1 MASGGCGHHCATVE
15 DSHRVVRFRG
25 ITPHLFG
32 RSCCVV
38 DTDRIPRPSRSAV
51 EEVLADTLVG
61 QGSILLAAHQGG
73 AGPDFWM
80 RSVREVVGVLEPA
93 GVIFCHLAKRRVAA

>member
-1 MASGGCGHHCATVE
+1 M
-15 DSHRVVRFRG
+15 
-25 ITPHLFG
+25 
-32 RSCCVV
+32 
-38 DTDRIPRPSRSAV
+38 

-61 QGSILLAAHQGG
+61 QGSIVLAAHQGG

-93 GVIFCHLAKRRVAA
+93 GGIFGRLAKRVVAV